1 MNSSK
6 PSIRLRAIEPE
17 DLDLLY
23 RIENDVKLWNIGTTN
38 VPYSRYTLHDYVAN
52 ASDDIYT
59 DRQVR
64 MMVENEQHEVVGI
77 ADVVSFDPSN
87 CRAEVGLIILNDYR
101 RQGYGSCT
109 LEAVAEYALCVL
121 HLHQLYAYI
130 DVTNEASLRLF
141 QKMGYETSAT
151 IKDWLYDG
159 MNYRDAVLVQRV
171 F

>member
-38 VPYSRYTLHDYVAN
+38 VPYSRYILHDYVAN

-64 MMVENEQHEVVGI
+64 MMVERG
-77 ADVVSFDPSN
+77 F
-87 CRAEVGLIILNDYR
+87 
-101 RQGYGSCT
+101 
-109 LEAVAEYALCVL
+109 
-121 HLHQLYAYI
+121 
-130 DVTNEASLRLF
+130 SLL
-141 QKMGYETSAT
+141 K
-151 IKDWLYDG
+151 
-159 MNYRDAVLVQRV
+159 
-171 F
+171 